1 MKEYSRLNDILVRA
15 NETEIFELTGCLSTC
30 EKYEYFA
37 QPRVASLLKT
47 PSEKDKLQVG
57 FVFKSGRHERKEQVC
72 NSTFQHKSRKK
83 YYLQYNVYDFNAFV
97 ADVGGYLGLLLGHSI
112 FGMFEPI
119 IKFISKCPSWMGGFR
134 KKCTSRGP
142 NEVAPLSTKK

>member
-1 MKEYSRLNDILVRA
+1 MSNKFDPRCTILLFNTIR
-15 NETEIFELTGCLSTC
+15 E
-30 EKYEYFA
+30 
-37 QPRVASLLKT
+37 
-47 PSEKDKLQVG
+47 
-57 FVFKSGRHERKEQVC
+57 
-72 NSTFQHKSRKK
+72 KK
-83 YYLQYNVYDFNAFV
+83 YYLQYYVYDFNAFV

-142 NEVAPLSTKK
+142 NEVAPLSTNK